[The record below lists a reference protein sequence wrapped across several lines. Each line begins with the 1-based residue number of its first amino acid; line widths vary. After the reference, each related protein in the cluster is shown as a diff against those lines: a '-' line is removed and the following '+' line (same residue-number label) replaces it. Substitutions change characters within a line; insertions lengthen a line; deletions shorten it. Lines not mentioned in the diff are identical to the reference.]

1 MYNDVVPGAW
11 SPLLLVTIVVSLAR
25 GQIGS
30 GVVFGFMLVLAGL
43 IVAVTVETA
52 VMTGGVKVIV
62 MVFVPAPGTVYGD
75 DESQNHYEHGVRFL
89 QQWLLRQLLSELKG

>member
-1 MYNDVVPGAW
+1 MA
-11 SPLLLVTIVVSLAR
+11 LFLLVTIVVSLAR

-30 GVVFGFMLVLAGL
+30 GVVVGFISVLAEL

-62 MVFVPAPGTVYGD
+62 MVFGPAPGTVYGD
-75 DESQNHYEHGVRFL
+75 GESQNFYEHGVRFL
-89 QQWLLRQLLSELKG
+89 QQWLLRQLLSE